1 MAREERKEKKKLVN
15 ENGQATR
22 ETRKGHALFWFV
34 RGEWFVCFFFFFFRV
49 FSLFL
54 FRSVVVWKCLS
65 PTTSPSSSLF
75 RGSARRKHM
84 SHLLRDT
91 SRTGFFYFFFFVRCG
106 INSWY
111 CLAWAAAATAVSYKS
126 RGNGQKRGAM
136 PYLADV
142 SLSRSTC
149 TFHPLCVL
157 EKEE

>member
-1 MAREERKEKKKLVN
+1 MRRRERGMSVVSIHSLYHPSWATAERSRLEGLYRRTNPGGYKNGRMEWLGKRERRKKKLVN

-49 FSLFL
+49 FSFFL

-91 SRTGFFYFFFFVRCG
+91 SRTGFFYFFFFCQV
-106 INSWY
+106 W
-111 CLAWAAAATAVSYKS
+111 
-126 RGNGQKRGAM
+126 
-136 PYLADV
+136 
-142 SLSRSTC
+142 
-149 TFHPLCVL
+149 H
-157 EKEE
+157 